1 MPEVDLG
8 NVMGPQGVPGSQWYY
23 GTKITGTSTTG
34 TVFSSSGISNARV
47 NDKYLNTSTGNIY
60 NCTTA
65 GAASV
70 AKWAYIGN
78 IKGPQ
83 GNVGPAGPTG
93 EVDFTTPITFSVPS
107 SRSNLA
113 SGDSIATLFG
123 KTQKWFNDINSGGAS
138 TLLAKNLST
147 NRALISNSSGKIA
160 VSTITS
166 TELGYLDGVT
176 SNIQGQ
182 IGTLSSLDTSAKGS
196 LVAAVNELN
205 GKMNNLFITRK
216 ISLSGIVV
224 PANGVKYQW
233 ETFPSVDGYVATD
246 FFVTTGSPHIMCSYN
261 DGSLAEHGVTVV
273 LRNFSS
279 SPITTGESAIL
290 HVILCRTGFVS
301 LSQTNITL

>member
-34 TVFSSSGISNARV
+34 TVFSSSGISSARV

-70 AKWAYIGN
+70 AKWSYIGN

-138 TLLAKNLST
+138 TLLANNLSV
-147 NRALISNSSGKIA
+147 NRALISNASGKIA

-196 LVAAVNELN
+196 LVSAVNELN
-205 GKMNNLFITRK
+205 GKM
-216 ISLSGIVV
+216 ISGNPSKGGFNGNANTLDEDGIFVYRTSAGCTNCEPDSILVSAFTNQSSVGIQWQYTSSGLLLSRRFWYTSWTSW
-224 PANGVKYQW
+224 K
-233 ETFPSVDGYVATD
+233 
-246 FFVTTGSPHIMCSYN
+246 
-261 DGSLAEHGVTVV
+261 
-273 LRNFSS
+273 
-279 SPITTGESAIL
+279 
-290 HVILCRTGFVS
+290 
-301 LSQTNITL
+301 

>member
-34 TVFSSSGISNARV
+34 TVFSSSGISSARV

-138 TLLAKNLST
+138 TLLANNLSV
-147 NRALISNSSGKIA
+147 NRALISNASGKIA

-205 GKMNNLFITRK
+205 GKIPIIQSGTKSLDLG
-216 ISLSGIVV
+216 LSGATHWGVF
-224 PANGVKYQW
+224 ANYDINQ
-233 ETFPSVDGYVATD
+233 
-246 FFVTTGSPHIMCSYN
+246 
-261 DGSLAEHGVTVV
+261 LLGVTNASNFNTSVFFSNGDYAANSFVV
-273 LRNFSS
+273 DAYYDSGTWYAKFDKSIVGSIRLNYIVAYN
-279 SPITTGESAIL
+279 PG
-290 HVILCRTGFVS
+290 
-301 LSQTNITL
+301 